1 MTGRNRGIES
11 KRFLRFLASAVLLA
25 LAVPSL
31 TGCYAFE
38 GVIKITETGIN
49 EASVE
54 VDIFQGVESNLFNTP
69 TDALDFVNT
78 RFGAEWESSE
88 EFFTPDFA
96 VVGLNAVET
105 TPASFAD
112 LVGNEITIDFVP
124 KEVSPDFVAEY
135 LITIT
140 LEFPE
145 IPAGSDVQASGGFRI
160 VGPPFSDLVVRQA
173 GGAQI
178 SSFDS
183 DWTVLWNDPVAGVAT
198 TILAL
203 QPLYAPSEADTRAGD
218 PQPIEPDDSRAGDPQ
233 LIEPDDSEVS
243 SQEIDEEDSA
253 PSRSEEE
260 LSLLGDERV
269 ESGTDDRP
277 RLPLTAGGQDLS
289 GQVGRATTAISGD
302 PGLIQIG
309 SELVQAVSLNNELI
323 PAGSRVRV
331 IGAFSEGVLVER
343 IETSDRSGA
352 GWIIGGA
359 LIGIAVVGSGLI
371 ILRLRKN
378 SVAAEGSN

>member
-112 LVGNEITIDFVP
+112 LVGNEITIDFVLP
-124 KEVSPDFVAEY
+124 
-135 LITIT
+135 
-140 LEFPE
+140 
-145 IPAGSDVQASGGFRI
+145 
-160 VGPPFSDLVVRQA
+160 
-173 GGAQI
+173 
-178 SSFDS
+178 
-183 DWTVLWNDPVAGVAT
+183 
-198 TILAL
+198 
-203 QPLYAPSEADTRAGD
+203 
-218 PQPIEPDDSRAGDPQ
+218 
-233 LIEPDDSEVS
+233 
-243 SQEIDEEDSA
+243 
-253 PSRSEEE
+253 
-260 LSLLGDERV
+260 
-269 ESGTDDRP
+269 TDK
-277 RLPLTAGGQDLS
+277 
-289 GQVGRATTAISGD
+289 V
-302 PGLIQIG
+302 G
-309 SELVQAVSLNNELI
+309 SEQGYVAYALV
-323 PAGSRVRV
+323 
-331 IGAFSEGVLVER
+331 
-343 IETSDRSGA
+343 SDYDHP
-352 GWIIGGA
+352 
-359 LIGIAVVGSGLI
+359 
-371 ILRLRKN
+371 
-378 SVAAEGSN
+378 

>member
-218 PQPIEPDDSRAGDPQ
+218 PQ

-269 ESGTDDRP
+269 ESGADDRP